1 MEETTTRTDGL
12 MKKKSRLTSSEQII
26 RKIELF
32 AMRKLDKEKQ
42 IMDLLREARIARYN
56 AQTMGDDEELKTAQR
71 MERKAEAIGKR
82 VVVLS
87 RKLSVLKDK
96 LAEFQTEVIPGFLP
110 DNSVEA
116 P

>member
-42 IMDLLREARIARYN
+42 IMDLLRESKIARYN
-56 AQTMGDDEELKTAQR
+56 GQTMGDEDELRNAKR
-71 MERKAEAIGKR
+71 MERKADTIGKR
-82 VVVLS
+82 VIVLS
-87 RKLSVLKDK
+87 RKLSVLKEK
-96 LAEFQTEVIPGFLP
+96 LAEFRTDVIPGLLP

>member
-1 MEETTTRTDGL
+1 
-12 MKKKSRLTSSEQII
+12 MKKKSRLTSSDQII

-42 IMDLLREARIARYN
+42 IMVLLGEARIARYN
-56 AQTMGDDEELKTAQR
+56 AQTMGDDDELRSAKR

-82 VVVLS
+82 VIVLS
-87 RKLSVLKDK
+87 RKLSSLKEK